1 MKYLTKTKKRM
12 AIIAGMALV
21 LAGNLFVF
29 TAVKSNGSDL
39 LRFGVKLEAM
49 AQGEDD
55 WEGQRLKTV
64 NCTCPGGKPRGIS
77 LRCSSI
83 GDLESCTSSQQG
95 SNACYK
101 VGLFG
106 IDMLCEGS
114 GITFED

>member
-1 MKYLTKTKKRM
+1 M

-55 WEGQRLKTV
+55 WEGQRLKMV
-64 NCTCPGGKPRGIS
+64 KCTCPNEKKGQT
-77 LRCSSI
+77 LRCSAT
-83 GDLESCTSSQQG
+83 GELESCTSSQQG

-106 IDMLCEGS
+106 ISMLCEGS
-114 GITFED
+114 GITFDD